1 MSPSRISNP
10 ASGAGKRAKPAASVS
25 ATLPT
30 SGAKQAAY
38 HLNVAPGDVNPWIV
52 LVGDPDRARRM
63 GGLLQRVDA
72 ERAHREFVTIS
83 GRHDGLPV
91 TFVGTGIGCDNTEI
105 AVIELAQV
113 VENATLIRAGTCG
126 GLHESLD
133 LGDLVITSGAMRL
146 ENTSLAYV
154 DPGFPAVAHH
164 EVVSALVDAARAE
177 RAPHQVGVTATAS
190 GFYGA
195 QGRSVPG
202 FAAKDPELPKRLA
215 AQGVLNFEMEAST
228 LLTLAMLRG
237 FRAGVVC
244 TVFASR
250 TRDRFMPDAERRA
263 AEDRCIRV
271 ALGALHGLAAK
282 AK

>member
-1 MSPSRISNP
+1 MKTRT
-10 ASGAGKRAKPAASVS
+10 RVS

-30 SGAKQAAY
+30 SGARAAVY
-38 HLNVAPGDVNPWIV
+38 HLDISPGDVNPFVI
-52 LVGDPDRARRM
+52 LVGNPERARRM
-63 GGLLQRVDA
+63 ASLLDRVDV

-91 TFVGTGIGCDNTEI
+91 TFCGTGIGCDNTEI
-105 AVIELAQV
+105 ALIELAQV
-113 VENATLIRAGTCG
+113 ADNLTLIRAGTCG
-126 GLHESLD
+126 ALHEAID
-133 LGDLVITSGAMRL
+133 LGDLVVTSGAMRL

-154 DPGFPAVAHH
+154 DPGYPAVSHH
-164 EVVSALVDAARAE
+164 EVVGALVQAAARE
-177 RAPHQVGVTATAS
+177 KAPCHVGITATAS

-202 FAAKDPELPKRLA
+202 FPAKDPELPARLA

-228 LLTLAMLRG
+228 LLTLASLRG

-250 TRDRFMPDAERRA
+250 TRDRFMPEEERRS

-271 ALGALHGLAAK
+271 ALGGLHALAAVNRRSK
-282 AK
+282 